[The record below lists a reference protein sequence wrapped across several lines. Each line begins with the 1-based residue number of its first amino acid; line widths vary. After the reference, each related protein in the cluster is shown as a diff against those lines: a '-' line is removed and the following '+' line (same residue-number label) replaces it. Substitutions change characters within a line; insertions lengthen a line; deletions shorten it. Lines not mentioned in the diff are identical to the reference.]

1 MDTKE
6 RERIIEL
13 INNPPPGSKLAAAR
27 DFGIDLTLF
36 LHTLELS
43 PEQRLQELDAVQPFL
58 EELRR
63 AGKRQGS
70 MVILERMLGVL
81 DDAQVKFVVIGGVAM
96 YVRGSSRLTRD
107 LDVCYERSPQNM
119 ERLACALASY
129 HPRLRGAPRDL
140 PFVLDARTLS
150 RGMNFTLT
158 TDLGDVDLMGE
169 VAGLGQYPQVE
180 AHASP
185 IEISGRRCDVL
196 TVEGLI
202 LAKRASG
209 RPRDSEAVHE
219 LEGLPELEQG
229 SGETPG
235 ESGGE

>member
-36 LHTLELS
+36 LHSLELS

-63 AGKRQGS
+63 TGKRQGS
-70 MVILERMLGVL
+70 MVILERILRVL

-96 YVRGSSRLTRD
+96 YARGSARLTRD
-107 LDVCYERSPQNM
+107 LDVCYERSPQNI
-119 ERLACALASY
+119 ERLACALAPY
-129 HPRLRGAPRDL
+129 HPRLRGAPPDL
-140 PFVLDARTLS
+140 PFTLDGRAIS
-150 RGMNFTLT
+150 AGMNFTLT
-158 TDLGDVDLMGE
+158 TDLGDLDLLGE
-169 VAGLGQYPQVE
+169 VAGLGQYREVK

-185 IEISGRRCDVL
+185 V
-196 TVEGLI
+196 TVEGRPCHALTAEGLI
-202 LAKRASG
+202 RAKRATG
-209 RPRDSEAVHE
+209 RPRDLEAVQE
-219 LEGLPELEQG
+219 LEALAELERG
-229 SGETPG
+229 SDETPAK
-235 ESGGE
+235 SGDE